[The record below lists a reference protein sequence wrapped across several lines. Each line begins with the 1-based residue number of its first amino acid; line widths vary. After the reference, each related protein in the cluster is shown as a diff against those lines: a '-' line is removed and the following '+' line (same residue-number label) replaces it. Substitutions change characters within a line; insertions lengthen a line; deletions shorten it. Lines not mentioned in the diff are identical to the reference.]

1 MNKTNI
7 EFVESFAEHDEH
19 GYAMVRISHDKIYNL
34 VVTKREGNRGF
45 IYTLEDEKTVEVI
58 DRDRAAAILNEIYA

>member
-19 GYAMVRISHDKIYNL
+19 GYAMVRVSHDKIINL
-34 VVTKREGNRGF
+34 VVTKRNRGF
-45 IYTLEDEKTVEVI
+45 IYTLEDGNTVEVI
-58 DRDRAAAILNEIYA
+58 DRDRAEGLLSEIYV